1 MLAQTGRRPKRK
13 NPDAQWTGSA
23 IVAAMPARDPS
34 ARGRPGL
41 AAGFAVAAAF
51 LTVIPLARDPTARPL
66 AGSIWAFPLVGA
78 GIGGVAA
85 VAFVVAQLAGLGDLP
100 AALLAVLAGLLLTGA
115 LHEDGLA
122 DAADGLFGGDD
133 RERRLTIMRDSRHGT
148 FAVLALVLSVGLRA
162 AALAEI
168 GEVVRAGLALVAAH
182 AASRALLAPALFGL
196 PPARADGL
204 GANAGRPS
212 AAATAAALAIA
223 FAIAAAALGPLH
235 AAVGCGFAA
244 AAVVAAGAFARRRI
258 GGQTGDVLG
267 ALQQV
272 GEIAMLLAAAA
283 LR

>member
-51 LTVIPLARDPTARPL
+51 LTVIPVADPTARPL

-85 VAFVVAQLAGLGDLP
+85 VAFVLAQLAGLGDWP
-100 AALLAVLAGLLLTGA
+100 AALLAVLAGLLATGA

-133 RERRLTIMRDSRHGT
+133 RERRLMIMRDSRHGT

-182 AASRALLAPALFGL
+182 AASRALLAPALFVL

-204 GANAGRPS
+204 GANAGRPN
-212 AAATAAALAIA
+212 AAATAAALVIA

-235 AAVGCGFAA
+235 AAIAFGFAA
-244 AAVVAAGAFARRRI
+244 AAAVAAGAFARRRI

-267 ALQQV
+267 ALQQIA
-272 GEIAMLLAAAA
+272 EIAMLLAAAA